1 MVLEERPCS
10 DAGPPRFTSHI
21 TNSLDAPLQTTW
33 TATAAQRREILLQR
47 YLMKYLVKA
56 PFPVGEI
63 RPVLA
68 LLHPGHEPQDVIRME
83 DFEG

>member
-1 MVLEERPCS
+1 MGRPHSDVSLQVLENTALSWGIILKSACILTEITIRK
-10 DAGPPRFTSHI
+10 SH
-21 TNSLDAPLQTTW
+21 PL
-33 TATAAQRREILLQR
+33 ALQR

-63 RPVLA
+63 RPMLA
-68 LLHPGHEPQDVIRME
+68 LLHPGHKPQDGIRLE

>member
-1 MVLEERPCS
+1 
-10 DAGPPRFTSHI
+10 
-21 TNSLDAPLQTTW
+21 
-33 TATAAQRREILLQR
+33 
-47 YLMKYLVKA
+47 MKYLVQA

-68 LLHPGHEPQDVIRME
+68 LLHPSYEPQDVIRLE

>member
-1 MVLEERPCS
+1 MYLGTVKLGLCKGEVLPL
-10 DAGPPRFTSHI
+10 DK
-21 TNSLDAPLQTTW
+21 SLLT
-33 TATAAQRREILLQR
+33 LQR
-47 YLMKYLVKA
+47 YLMQYLVKA

-68 LLHPGHEPQDVIRME
+68 LLHPGHEPQDVIRLD

>member
-1 MVLEERPCS
+1 MCDIRTEKLCYHS
-10 DAGPPRFTSHI
+10 QLS
-21 TNSLDAPLQTTW
+21 
-33 TATAAQRREILLQR
+33 LQR

-63 RPVLA
+63 RPMLA
-68 LLHPGHEPQDVIRME
+68 LLHPGHKPQDVIRLE

>member
-1 MVLEERPCS
+1 MKNVYKPS
-10 DAGPPRFTSHI
+10 IA
-21 TNSLDAPLQTTW
+21 
-33 TATAAQRREILLQR
+33 LQR

-63 RPVLA
+63 RPVLT
-68 LLHPGHEPQDVIRME
+68 LLHPSHEPQDVIRLE